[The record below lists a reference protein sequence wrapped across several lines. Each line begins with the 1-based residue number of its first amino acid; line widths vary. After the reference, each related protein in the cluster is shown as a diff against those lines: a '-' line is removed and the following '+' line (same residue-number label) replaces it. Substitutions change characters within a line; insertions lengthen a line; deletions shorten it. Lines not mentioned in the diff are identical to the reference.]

1 MTTGEILMSE
11 LTELRRPPATPRA
24 GPRSRPAESEETLM
38 SLIGSI
44 YDAALDAT
52 LWPDTLAGIAEFV
65 GGHGIGLLQKDSLSK
80 ATTPHHHSGVDPYF
94 VRTYAEK
101 HSKFAPTSPL
111 PFFDP
116 GQVVSFYDLVPYDEF
131 RHGRFFREWM
141 QPQGWVDAA
150 GALLEK
156 SATGFSFI
164 SALFREPHG
173 PVGDEVRRRMA
184 LIVPHVRRAVLIGKA
199 VETQYAE
206 TVAFTEV
213 INGLGDALF

>member
-1 MTTGEILMSE
+1 MTTGENLMSE
-11 LTELRRPPATPRA
+11 LTELRRPPATPRT
-24 GPRSRPAESEETLM
+24 GPRSRPAESEEILM

-80 ATTPHHHSGVDPYF
+80 ATTPHHHTGVDPDF
-94 VRTYAEK
+94 VRTYAET

-116 GQVVSFYDLVPYDEF
+116 GQIVSFYDLIPYDEL
-131 RHGRFFREWM
+131 RSGRFYREWM
-141 QPQGWVDAA
+141 KPQGWVDAA
-150 GALLEK
+150 GAVFEK

-164 SALFREPHG
+164 SILRNEAEGMVDPEMRS
-173 PVGDEVRRRMA
+173 RMA
-184 LIVPHVRRAVLIGKA
+184 LIVP
-199 VETQYAE
+199 
-206 TVAFTEV
+206 
-213 INGLGDALF
+213 